1 MRIDPLF
8 SQSTCSLP
16 TIAAIVWLSTV
27 TGCARSSERA
37 ARAAPAMTSV
47 ESGASGGQTQAAR
60 DVPAPML
67 TRSLVEQTVSRGLGV
82 FLSRVSLTPVVDRQR
97 FVGFRLEA
105 AEDLEQW
112 RAAGADLRLGDVIQR
127 INGQPIER
135 PEQALWTFD
144 QLRIAR
150 GIEIVGMRGSAP
162 FRVYSP
168 IVDSQ

>member
-1 MRIDPLF
+1 MYIDLRF
-8 SQSTCSLP
+8 SRTPSLLSTM
-16 TIAAIVWLSTV
+16 IVIVWLSTV
-27 TGCARSSERA
+27 MGCARSSEPGA
-37 ARAAPAMTSV
+37 SAAPAVTSV
-47 ESGASGGQTQAAR
+47 ETTSSGGQTQAAR
-60 DVPAPML
+60 DASSPML
-67 TRSLVEQTVSRGLGV
+67 TRALVEQTVSRGLGV
-82 FLSRVSLTPVVDRQR
+82 FLSRISLTPVVDRQR
-97 FVGFRLEA
+97 FVGFRLDA